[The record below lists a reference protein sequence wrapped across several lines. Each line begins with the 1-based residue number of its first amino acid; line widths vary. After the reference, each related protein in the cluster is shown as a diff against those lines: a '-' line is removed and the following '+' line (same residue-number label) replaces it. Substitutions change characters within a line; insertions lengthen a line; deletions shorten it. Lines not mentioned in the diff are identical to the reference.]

1 MLHPYFCAAS
11 NITPISRKGEYN
23 IVFWIILAYSITPLL
38 PILMGWI
45 PEKKRT
51 KDEPGMMTLCGQL
64 IMFDNGAFQEKQA
77 AFILITLCGLSPVL
91 LVAIICLAGLDVGLI
106 SGVVLIF
113 VFCIATFNMFPR
125 KVSTHRYK

>member
-1 MLHPYFCAAS
+1 
-11 NITPISRKGEYN
+11 
-23 IVFWIILAYSITPLL
+23 
-38 PILMGWI
+38 
-45 PEKKRT
+45 
-51 KDEPGMMTLCGQL
+51 MMTLCGQL

-113 VFCIATFNMFPR
+113 VFCIATFNMFPQ
-125 KVSTHRYK
+125 KVSKHRYK